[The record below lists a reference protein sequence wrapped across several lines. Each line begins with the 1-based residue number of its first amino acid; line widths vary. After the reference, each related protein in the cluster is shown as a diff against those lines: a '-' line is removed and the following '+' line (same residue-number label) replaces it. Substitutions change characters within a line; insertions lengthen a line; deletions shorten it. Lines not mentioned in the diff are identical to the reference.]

1 MKIEAQS
8 NAATNDIPSLDRARP
23 TCADAAG
30 VSLIEADPTISWI
43 SARPDYWPLPDGTG
57 APPSLIVPDSVL
69 GVMCLIFGVGAG
81 GADWIAHLA
90 RSAWFA
96 GLEPRMEDML
106 GAGGAST
113 GCWTISDGS
122 AGRGRETAAMA
133 EACFAQAPLPDAPLA
148 MVAVP
153 RGAEPSELAAVL
165 GLVGALRERRG
176 VSGCRMA
183 VVVTVEAGASCAD
196 SAFERGLLDRG
207 AFVVRAGMGATG
219 DHLHHFPLRAA
230 VIPRTGRLVCVDLA
244 DYLACW
250 RPGAMADLHVI
261 PCSFDEAALALG
273 TLLTAA
279 EGSSVSALNLHLH
292 LDLDAPGNHLV
303 ELDQLAT
310 CCREFFLGPED
321 GMVFTTADR
330 LDGVTGLADLLVVH
344 G

>member
-1 MKIEAQS
+1 MKIEARS
-8 NAATNDIPSLDRARP
+8 NAATNGIPSLDRARP

-30 VSLIEADPTISWI
+30 VSLIQADPIISWI
-43 SARPDYWPLPDGTG
+43 SAWPDYWPLPDGTG
-57 APPSLIVPDSVL
+57 APLSLIVPNPLL

-81 GADWIAHLA
+81 GADWIARLA
-90 RSAWFA
+90 RSDWFA

-113 GCWTISDGS
+113 GCWTIPGGS
-122 AGRGRETAAMA
+122 AGRGRETATTA

-153 RGAEPSELAAVL
+153 WGAGTSELAAAL
-165 GLVGALRERRG
+165 GLVDALRERRG
-176 VSGCRMA
+176 ARGCRIA
-183 VVVTVEAGASCAD
+183 VVVTVEAEASLAN
-196 SAFERGLLDRG
+196 SAFERELLDQG
-207 AFVVRAGMGATG
+207 AFVVRAGRGATG
-219 DHLHHFPLRAA
+219 DHFHHFPLRAA
-230 VIPRTGRLVCVDLA
+230 VIPRRGRLACADLA

-250 RPGAMADLHVI
+250 RPGARANLHVI
-261 PCSFDEAALALG
+261 PSSFDEAALALG
-273 TLLTAA
+273 TLPTGT
-279 EGSSVSALNLHLH
+279 EGSNASALNLHLH
-292 LDLDAPGNHLV
+292 LDLDAPGNQLA
-303 ELDQLAT
+303 ELDRLAT